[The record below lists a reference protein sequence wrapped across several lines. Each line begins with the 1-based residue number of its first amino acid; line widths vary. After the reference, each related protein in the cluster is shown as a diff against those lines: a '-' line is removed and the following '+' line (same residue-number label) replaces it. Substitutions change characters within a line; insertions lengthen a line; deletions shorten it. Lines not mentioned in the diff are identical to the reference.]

1 MSLFVLCCIGLA
13 VTVRATP
20 THAEAQHFSVD
31 IEQGQTYAQEL
42 DCRFPKA
49 PLRSRPSGW
58 HAQRPEESEA
68 VILLSEAGDGF
79 IMVFKML
86 NPTEE
91 ALIALLG
98 ERQPITHDL
107 VFEPSGPVTKLG
119 NRVTANYK
127 AALSP
132 VRSSA

>member
-1 MSLFVLCCIGLA
+1 M
-13 VTVRATP
+13 P
-20 THAEAQHFSVD
+20 
-31 IEQGQTYAQEL
+31 QEL
-42 DCRFPKA
+42 DCGFPKA

-86 NPTEE
+86 NLTEE

-107 VFEPSGPVTKLG
+107 VFEPSGPVTKQIG
-119 NRVTANYK
+119 
-127 AALSP
+127 
-132 VRSSA
+132 